1 MTGTSSDEP
10 VGTFEELSLAECLR
24 YLAGTRIGRIA
35 VIADGYPVVF
45 PVNYKLV
52 ERSTGGPI
60 VVLRTRPGSTISRS
74 GEATGFQV
82 DGIDTSA
89 EAGWTVLVRGEL
101 HHVAIDELAE
111 FLPWADPRPWAAG
124 RDEWIVIAPVTITG
138 RRIVAGDTG
147 WGFHPS
153 GYR

>member
-1 MTGTSSDEP
+1 MTEASGDEP
-10 VGTFEELSLAECLR
+10 IGTFEELSRAECLR
-24 YLAGTRIGRIA
+24 YLAGTRVGRIA

-52 ERSTGGPI
+52 ERPGDPV

-74 GEATGFQV
+74 GEAVGFQV

-89 EAGWTVLVRGEL
+89 EAGWTVLVRGAL
-101 HHVAIDELAE
+101 RHVAMDDLAE

-124 RDEWIVIAPVTITG
+124 RDDWLVIAPVTITG
-138 RRIVAGDTG
+138 RRIVAGDAG

-153 GYR
+153 GYL